1 MLSRIIAPI
10 PEEDRVHEPVP
21 IVESGSSKGS
31 HHLNP
36 LQLSDVQSTNLH
48 MLCAIHSG
56 VERDR
61 VVTCSKFALDQALAS
76 YIRAMND
83 QLLWSTVAHFG
94 EITMFP
100 PRQDLLALLQ
110 APPPL
115 TGPLALVR
123 APRPRPAT

>member
-1 MLSRIIAPI
+1 M
-10 PEEDRVHEPVP
+10 
-21 IVESGSSKGS
+21 K
-31 HHLNP
+31 P

-61 VVTCSKFALDQALAS
+61 VATCSKFAVDLALATH
-76 YIRAMND
+76 IGAMND
-83 QLLWSTVAHFG
+83 QLLWATVAHFG

-100 PRQDLLALLQ
+100 PRQDLLTLLQ

-123 APRPRPAT
+123 PPRVRPTD